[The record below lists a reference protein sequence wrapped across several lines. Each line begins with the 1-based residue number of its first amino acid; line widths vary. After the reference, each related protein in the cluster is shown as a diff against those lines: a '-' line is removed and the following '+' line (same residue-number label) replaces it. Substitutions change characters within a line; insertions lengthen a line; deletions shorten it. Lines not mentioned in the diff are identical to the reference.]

1 MTERFRWAD
10 FETEEVKECQRV
22 WGRSDESVRT
32 LQKYMTGE
40 PVKGKWSDAELE
52 RAGWKSNKQYEIEAA
67 IRNY

>member
-10 FETEEVKECQRV
+10 FETEEAKESQKE
-22 WGRSDESVRT
+22 WGLSDEGMRT

-40 PVKGKWSDAELE
+40 PVKGKWSDADLKQV
-52 RAGWKSNKQYEIEAA
+52 GWTSNKQYEIEAA